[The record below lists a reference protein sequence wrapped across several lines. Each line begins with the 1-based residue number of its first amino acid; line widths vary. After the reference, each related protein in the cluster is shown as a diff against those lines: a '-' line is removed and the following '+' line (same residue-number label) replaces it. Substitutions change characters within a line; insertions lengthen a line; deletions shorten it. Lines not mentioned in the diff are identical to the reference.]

1 MRMFQIIAAVILALV
16 IFAVLKVMGFI
27 LKIAVGVALVG
38 FIAGLVLARIFAR
51 R

>member
-1 MRMFQIIAAVILALV
+1 MRSFQIIAAVLIALL

-27 LKIAVGVALVG
+27 VKFALGAALVG
-38 FIAGLVLARIFAR
+38 FIAGLVLARMFAR

>member
-1 MRMFQIIAAVILALV
+1 MRTFQIIAAVILALI

-27 LKIAVGVALVG
+27 LKIAAGVALVG
-38 FIAGLVLARIFAR
+38 FIAGLVLARFLAR

>member
-1 MRMFQIIAAVILALV
+1 MRMFQIIAAILLALV

-27 LKIAVGVALVG
+27 LKIALGAALVG